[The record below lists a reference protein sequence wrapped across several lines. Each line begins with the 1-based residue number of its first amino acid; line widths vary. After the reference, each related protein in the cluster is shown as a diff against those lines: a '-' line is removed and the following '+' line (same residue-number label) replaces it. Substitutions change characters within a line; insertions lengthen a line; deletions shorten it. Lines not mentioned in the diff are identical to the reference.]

1 MNYKL
6 FLALTLI
13 FLINSCALKPKAK
26 ADLKKI
32 TAREL
37 LARNEKWQKS
47 FVTLKGSA
55 NITLDSPQYSGN
67 FGADVLM
74 NRNDSLL
81 ITITGPMG
89 IKLGKVFVSPKRFV
103 FYNQMMNQFMSGSLE
118 DYEDTNFMQ
127 FPVEVSRL
135 RNVFAAREDFNILE
149 LAAYQV
155 KDGYYYL
162 ETGTDHLK
170 YRIWFDPAVLL
181 IKKVEYYDGKKLV
194 FFKEYDQFEKFDGVY
209 FPRVINFVRPDE
221 KQGLSIY
228 YNELI
233 INKPSLP
240 EDFDIKILDSA
251 KQIELSF
258 ENNNR

>member
-6 FLALTLI
+6 ILALAVIAL
-13 FLINSCALKPKAK
+13 LNSCALKPKVK
-26 ADLKKI
+26 TDIKNV

-37 LARNEKWQKS
+37 LAHNEKWLAS
-47 FVTLKGSA
+47 FITFEGSA

-74 NRNDSLL
+74 NRSDSLL

-89 IKLGKVFVSPKRFV
+89 IKLWKVFLGPNRFV

-127 FPVEVSRL
+127 FPLEISQL
-135 RNVFAAREDFNILE
+135 RNIFAAREDFNILE
-149 LAAYQV
+149 LSTYES

-162 ETGTDHLK
+162 ESEKDHLK
-170 YRIWFDPAVLL
+170 YRIWFDPAILM
-181 IKKVEYYDGKKLV
+181 IKKVEYFDGKKLV

-228 YNELI
+228 YDEIN
-233 INKPSLP
+233 INKVFQP
-240 EDFDIKILDSA
+240 ESFDIRISDSA
-251 KQIELSF
+251 KQIKILLD
-258 ENNNR
+258 NNNG